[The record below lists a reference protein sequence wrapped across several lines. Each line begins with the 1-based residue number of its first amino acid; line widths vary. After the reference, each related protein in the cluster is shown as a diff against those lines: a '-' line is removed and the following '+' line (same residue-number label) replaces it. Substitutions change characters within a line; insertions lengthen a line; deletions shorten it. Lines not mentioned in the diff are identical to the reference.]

1 MALLIS
7 KPASVTKGTP
17 QVISF
22 DRDEVAALISDEYF
36 QDPLNWSKVT
46 FYYKDATGI
55 QKNYCH
61 MDLVSDSGS
70 FKVSVRALTNTWQLF
85 KVFVEDFDGGLYV
98 IRRADLGSSD
108 DLVVSA

>member
-7 KPASVTKGTP
+7 KPASVTKGVS
-17 QVISF
+17 QAIGF
-22 DRDEVAALISDEYF
+22 DRDEVAALITDEYF

-46 FYYKDATGI
+46 FYYKDATGV
-55 QKNYCH
+55 QKVYCS
-61 MDLVSDSGS
+61 MSLTTDSGS
-70 FKVSVRALTNTWQLF
+70 FKVSVRALANTWQLF

-98 IRRADLGSSD
+98 IRRADLDSSD

>member
-22 DRDEVAALISDEYF
+22 DRDELIALIDDVYF
-36 QDPLNWSKVT
+36 EEDLNWSKVT
-46 FYYKDATGI
+46 FYYKDATGL
-55 QKNYCH
+55 QRSYCY
-61 MDLVSDSGS
+61 MNLATDSGS
-70 FKVSVRALTNTWQLF
+70 FSVSVKALTNTWQLF
-85 KVFVEDFDGGLYV
+85 KVIVEDFDGGVYV
-98 IRRADLGSSD
+98 IKRADLGSSD